1 MATKHT
7 RGIWFTSFQMSDICE
22 KCIEKCTQKKKED
35 DEEEEVEEEEVGG
48 E

>member
-22 KCIEKCTQKKKED
+22 KCIEKFTQKKKKTTKKKK
-35 DEEEEVEEEEVGG
+35 
-48 E
+48 